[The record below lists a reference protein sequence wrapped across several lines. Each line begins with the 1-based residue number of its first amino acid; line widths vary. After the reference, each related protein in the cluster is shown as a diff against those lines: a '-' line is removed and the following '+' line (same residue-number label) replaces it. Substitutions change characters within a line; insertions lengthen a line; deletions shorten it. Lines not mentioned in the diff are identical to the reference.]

1 MVSKQSRKTATA
13 TGRNGVQGFW
23 IKKLASLHER
33 TGFQLNKILN
43 GKEQLPECL
52 TYVQPAFGQK
62 GQTKGN
68 TQDNYRP
75 ISCLLLMWRLLTG
88 IISKY
93 LYSFLEEENTLP
105 EEQKGCRRN
114 SRGTKDQV
122 LLDEAMLREY
132 KRRSTNFAIAWIGY
146 RKTYA
151 MIPHCWISGCLE
163 LFGVAKNTKK
173 FLVNSTQQWKLESMS
188 NRVSLGN
195 VEIRRG
201 ICQGDNLYPPTFC
214 AMCGSII
221 IDVKKSEILLRT

>member
-1 MVSKQSRKTATA
+1 MVSKQSRKIPNRTA

-105 EEQKGCRRN
+105 EEQKVVEG
-114 SRGTKDQV
+114 
-122 LLDEAMLREY
+122 
-132 KRRSTNFAIAWIGY
+132 IAEELKIRYYWM
-146 RKTYA
+146 KQ
-151 MIPHCWISGCLE
+151 CLE
-163 LFGVAKNTKK
+163 STKGEVQT
-173 FLVNSTQQWKLESMS
+173 LQ
-188 NRVSLGN
+188 
-195 VEIRRG
+195 
-201 ICQGDNLYPPTFC
+201 
-214 AMCGSII
+214 
-221 IDVKKSEILLRT
+221 